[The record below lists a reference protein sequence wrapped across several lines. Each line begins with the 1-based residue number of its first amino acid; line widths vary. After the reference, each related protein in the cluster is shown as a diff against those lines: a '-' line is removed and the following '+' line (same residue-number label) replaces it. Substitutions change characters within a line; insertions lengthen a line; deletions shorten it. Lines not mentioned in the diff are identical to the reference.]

1 MKFVESK
8 FGSGE
13 TLRAS
18 LTAAW
23 DDLLAHMDSGAP
35 LTPSANRLAFAD
47 PEFMMRSSARG
58 VRMQLELL
66 KPDLDLAAAG
76 IHKTIVVYGSAR
88 IPAPEDAAL
97 SLEAAR
103 ASGDA
108 EVIKHAERD
117 ARNARYYGMAREF
130 GRLVARHSRA
140 QPPGEKLYI
149 CTGGGPGIMEA
160 ANRGAHDEGE
170 PSVGLNITLPYEQQS
185 NPYVTPQLSFRMHYF
200 ALRKT
205 HFMIRAQALVAFPGG
220 FGTLDELFEALTLV
234 QTRKVHPAPIVL
246 VGQDY
251 WQRIVNWPMLVE
263 EGVIDA
269 QDMELMHCVDS
280 AQDAWDA
287 ISSSLG
293 LAGG

>member
-47 PEFMMRSSARG
+47 PEFMMRSNARG
-58 VRMQLELL
+58 VRVQLELL

-88 IPAPEDAAL
+88 TLPPEVAQERLD
-97 SLEAAR
+97 AAR
-103 ASGDA
+103 ASGNA
-108 EVIKHAERD
+108 TAIKRAERD
-117 ARNARYYGMAREF
+117 ARSARYYGMARDF
-130 GRLVARHSRA
+130 ARLVAQHSRT
-140 QPPGEKLYI
+140 QPPEDRLYI

-220 FGTLDELFEALTLV
+220 FGTLDELFEALTLM